1 MELLSVLG
9 DLFKQGIEHI
19 KENYP
24 VIIFCIL
31 EIIFVILL
39 GWIVKK
45 IVYRIIER
53 IIRRKQKH
61 NVTDKDFRKTET
73 VLTLMKSI
81 TKYLL
86 IFFVTVAI
94 LSIIGLKDTVASV
107 IATAGIG
114 GIAIGIGA
122 NALIKDTIAG
132 FFILLDDEFAVGD
145 TVKIGDIEGVV
156 ESIAIRTTRVKLADN
171 SLASIPNGEITTV
184 YNYSRDNYQITMSLE
199 LELEADSDLIG
210 RIIEKE
216 ANAYIEENG
225 IVPGNVNYLGVNNY
239 TPVAQVHMLLV
250 TVEPSKRYRVAR
262 EMRQRIVTELRNNG
276 IVFPKS
282 EQVVVK

>member
-1 MELLSVLG
+1 M
-9 DLFKQGIEHI
+9 
-19 KENYP
+19 
-24 VIIFCIL
+24 
-31 EIIFVILL
+31 
-39 GWIVKK
+39 
-45 IVYRIIER
+45 
-53 IIRRKQKH
+53 
-61 NVTDKDFRKTET
+61 
-73 VLTLMKSI
+73 
-81 TKYLL
+81 
-86 IFFVTVAI
+86 
-94 LSIIGLKDTVASV
+94 
-107 IATAGIG
+107 
-114 GIAIGIGA
+114 
-122 NALIKDTIAG
+122 
-132 FFILLDDEFAVGD
+132 
-145 TVKIGDIEGVV
+145 KIGDIEGVV

>member
-24 VIIFCIL
+24 VTIFCIL

-122 NALIKDTIAG
+122 NSLIKDTIAG
-132 FFILLDDEFAVGD
+132 FLILLDDEFAVGD

>member
-1 MELLSVLG
+1 
-9 DLFKQGIEHI
+9 
-19 KENYP
+19 
-24 VIIFCIL
+24 
-31 EIIFVILL
+31 
-39 GWIVKK
+39 
-45 IVYRIIER
+45 
-53 IIRRKQKH
+53 
-61 NVTDKDFRKTET
+61 
-73 VLTLMKSI
+73 
-81 TKYLL
+81 
-86 IFFVTVAI
+86 
-94 LSIIGLKDTVASV
+94 
-107 IATAGIG
+107 
-114 GIAIGIGA
+114 
-122 NALIKDTIAG
+122 
-132 FFILLDDEFAVGD
+132 
-145 TVKIGDIEGVV
+145 
-156 ESIAIRTTRVKLADN
+156 
-171 SLASIPNGEITTV
+171 
-184 YNYSRDNYQITMSLE
+184 MSLE